1 MPTKLIKESR
11 MSRIVVRFPIFACIL
26 VFQACSNSSSKMSP
40 QQIAAYSVATGFL
53 TLCDDANYRN
63 ALFFAEPIKSRPEGA
78 TWITQMQRTRAPF
91 GVPIWRYWDN
101 RQRVDE
107 SSTMAFQFRTSFSN
121 EPLVDEVVSLARI
134 SGHWQ
139 VYDYKFHALG
149 KHPSPSATPKPRSK
163 SSPRVLSP
171 LPPPSASGSPSPSPS
186 HVEPPLPS
194 PSP

>member
-1 MPTKLIKESR
+1 

-149 KHPSPSATPKPRSK
+149 KHPSPTPASK
-163 SSPRVLSP
+163 HAPPVPTHL
-171 LPPPSASGSPSPSPS
+171 LPPGASRSPSPMPSPS
-186 HVEPPLPS
+186 QPPLPATS
-194 PSP
+194 P